1 MTMTDTI
8 DRPASFVYD
17 QALIW
22 DNHAGFESRPDVDLS
37 QLNHWRDSGASFVSV
52 NVGYDVRPW
61 NNTIHTLAH
70 VRRWIMAQPNGY
82 LLARNTADILQ
93 ARSDGRLAIAFDIEG
108 MEALDGNIDMI
119 QLYYDLGVRQM
130 LFAYNRNNSAGGGCH
145 DEDTGLTPFGRSV
158 VEEMNRVGM
167 LVDCSHSAYRTTMDA
182 MELSESP
189 VTFSHSNP
197 KALCD
202 HPRNI
207 TDDQIRGC
215 AATGGVIG
223 INGIGKF
230 LGDSIEPEHYVDH
243 IAYTADLVGAQ
254 HVGVALDYSDGSDD
268 LQDAITGQSHFWP
281 PQWYEGKM
289 EFMAPNRLI
298 DAVDIMVRRNFSNE
312 DITGILGGNFLALA
326 QRVWL

>member
-1 MTMTDTI
+1 MTT
-8 DRPASFVYD
+8 
-17 QALIW
+17 
-22 DNHAGFESRPDVDLS
+22 
-37 QLNHWRDSGASFVSV
+37 
-52 NVGYDVRPW
+52 
-61 NNTIHTLAH
+61 
-70 VRRWIMAQPNGY
+70 

-108 MEALDGNIDMI
+108 MESLDGNIDMI
-119 QLYYDLGVRQM
+119 QLYYNLGVRQM
-130 LFAYNRNNSAGGGCH
+130 LFAYNRNNRAGGGCH
-145 DEDTGLTPFGRSV
+145 DEDIGLTAFGRSV
-158 VEEMNRVGM
+158 VEEMNRIGM
-167 LVDCSHSAYRTTMDA
+167 LVDCSHSAYLTTMDA
-182 MELSESP
+182 MELSASP

-230 LGDSIEPEHYVDH
+230 LGDSIDPENFVDH

-268 LQDAITGQSHFWP
+268 LQDAITGQSNFWP
-281 PQWYEGKM
+281 PQWYSGTM

-298 DAVDIMVRRNFSNE
+298 DAVDIMLRRNFSSE
-312 DITGILGGNFLALA
+312 DITGILGGNFFALA

>member
-1 MTMTDTI
+1 MA
-8 DRPASFVYD
+8 RPND
-17 QALIW
+17 
-22 DNHAGFESRPDVDLS
+22 
-37 QLNHWRDSGASFVSV
+37 
-52 NVGYDVRPW
+52 
-61 NNTIHTLAH
+61 
-70 VRRWIMAQPNGY
+70 Y

-207 TDDQIRGC
+207 TDDQIRSC

-268 LQDAITGQSHFWP
+268 LQDAITGQSQFWP

-298 DAVDIMVRRNFSNE
+298 DAVDIMVRRNFSSE

-326 QRVWL
+326 KRVWL

>member
-1 MTMTDTI
+1 
-8 DRPASFVYD
+8 
-17 QALIW
+17 
-22 DNHAGFESRPDVDLS
+22 
-37 QLNHWRDSGASFVSV
+37 
-52 NVGYDVRPW
+52 
-61 NNTIHTLAH
+61 
-70 VRRWIMAQPNGY
+70 
-82 LLARNTADILQ
+82 
-93 ARSDGRLAIAFDIEG
+93 
-108 MEALDGNIDMI
+108 
-119 QLYYDLGVRQM
+119 
-130 LFAYNRNNSAGGGCH
+130 
-145 DEDTGLTPFGRSV
+145 
-158 VEEMNRVGM
+158 M
-167 LVDCSHSAYRTTMDA
+167 LVDCSHSAYLTTMDA
-182 MELSESP
+182 MELSASP

-230 LGDSIEPEHYVDH
+230 LGDSIDPENFVDH

-268 LQDAITGQSHFWP
+268 LQDAITGQSNFWP
-281 PQWYEGKM
+281 PQWYSGTM

-298 DAVDIMVRRNFSNE
+298 DAVDIMLRRNFSSE
-312 DITGILGGNFLALA
+312 DITGILGGNYFALA

>member
-37 QLNHWRDSGASFVSV
+37 QLNHWRDNGASFVSV

-61 NNTIHTLAH
+61 TNTIHTLAH
-70 VRRWIMAQPNGY
+70 VRRWIMARPNDY

-158 VEEMNRVGM
+158 VVEMNRIGM
-167 LVDCSHSAYRTTMDA
+167 LAVS
-182 MELSESP
+182 
-189 VTFSHSNP
+189 
-197 KALCD
+197 
-202 HPRNI
+202 
-207 TDDQIRGC
+207 
-215 AATGGVIG
+215 
-223 INGIGKF
+223 
-230 LGDSIEPEHYVDH
+230 
-243 IAYTADLVGAQ
+243 YTHLT
-254 HVGVALDYSDGSDD
+254 LPTIYS
-268 LQDAITGQSHFWP
+268 
-281 PQWYEGKM
+281 
-289 EFMAPNRLI
+289 
-298 DAVDIMVRRNFSNE
+298 V
-312 DITGILGGNFLALA
+312 
-326 QRVWL
+326 